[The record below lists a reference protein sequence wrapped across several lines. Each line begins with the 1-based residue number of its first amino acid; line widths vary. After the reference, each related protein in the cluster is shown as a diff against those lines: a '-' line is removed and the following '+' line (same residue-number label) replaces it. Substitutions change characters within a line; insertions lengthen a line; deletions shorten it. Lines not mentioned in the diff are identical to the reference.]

1 MRQCPPKIRLLA
13 TTSLVS
19 ALVIASPAMIPS
31 ERDMAVAA
39 NGAYRLQAGEDARNR
54 RLSLAMRYASIL
66 DVAARALAE
75 HASTVSDD
83 TIESFYAEAQPLDAA
98 HAPRLTA
105 SQRELL
111 DEIGARFVVNGGWIT
126 AIAPQSGFPSGVAV
140 TDIREA
146 TEAVTGRQI
155 DLYSSTGALGS
166 GGGIA
171 RPDLPDAHS
180 EALAEV
186 GPGVG
191 RSVPF
196 ERWNGERGTRT
207 VTQRRAI
214 PCGEGEYGPGHW
226 QERTVAVTHWG
237 DGTVTAPEGGW
248 ETTHSSCTPETS
260 YTFAMSRPCPNGEP
274 GDVYWEVTRETLQDP
289 DDPWGFIVVDTPG
302 PERERCGVFTEPG
315 TIGEVERETVYDQA
329 LNCPAGSQGTPGR
342 HRFVLATAR
351 LAGQGHEI
359 TGAFVEGRRIE
370 TIHQA
375 PVCRWTACGTSAST
389 ASFTI
394 ADVPADMATLR
405 WTVAAGPTCQSN
417 NGNDGNDNE
426 NDNGWDTDGDGI
438 ADTRDWDKAKEKS
451 EQNGTTPVPIGG
463 GCGHGQCDTGNDDDD
478 DDDNDGGGGGGGND
492 DDDDDGCFLTT
503 AVTQMR
509 GEADDGPTL
518 TTLRQFRDGWL
529 ARTTEGWA
537 MIKEYY
543 AVAPEIVA
551 AIPPDDP
558 EWLWIA
564 SRIDLAV
571 EAIHGGEPANAF
583 DIYAGMFRRLQER
596 WL

>member
-1 MRQCPPKIRLLA
+1 MIIHMRRTRLLA

-19 ALVIASPAMIPS
+19 AMVLASPALLSS
-31 ERDMAVAA
+31 ETAMAAAA

-75 HASTVSDD
+75 HASSISDD
-83 TIESFYAEAQPLDAA
+83 TIESHYAEAQPLDAA

-237 DGTVTAPEGGW
+237 DGTTTTPEGGW

-417 NGNDGNDNE
+417 SGNDDNDDRE
-426 NDNGWDTDGDGI
+426 DTNYHTGVDRDGDGDI
-438 ADTRDWDKAKEKS
+438 DLTLTEANDPDRDIEFDEDDVITKRED
-451 EQNGTTPVPIGG
+451 ELTT
-463 GCGHGQCDTGNDDDD
+463 DDFR
-478 DDDNDGGGGGGGND
+478 DDDNDNDNSGGGGG
-492 DDDDDGCFLTT
+492 GCFLTT

-529 ARTTEGWA
+529 SGRMDGEA
-537 MIKEYY
+537 MIAEYY
-543 AVAPEIVA
+543 AVAPGIVA

-564 SRIDLAV
+564 DRIDLAV
-571 EAIHGGEPANAF
+571 EAMHGGKPATAF